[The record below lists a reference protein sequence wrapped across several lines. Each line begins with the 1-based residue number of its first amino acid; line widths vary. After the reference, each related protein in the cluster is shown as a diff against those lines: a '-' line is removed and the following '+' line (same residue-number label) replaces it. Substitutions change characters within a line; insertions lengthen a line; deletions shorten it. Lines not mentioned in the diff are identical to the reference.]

1 MHFPA
6 YLTLRIRAPEKA
18 GSLLLGKD
26 DVHSKC
32 KATSSTPR
40 KAASPANSLAPTPDS
55 HEGLLRGWRAGS
67 YFPLAPGKVARASKL
82 NPSFALK
89 ELLRPLYS
97 SHRDDP
103 RPAWILSQTVW

>member
-1 MHFPA
+1 MHVPA

-40 KAASPANSLAPTPDS
+40 KAA
-55 HEGLLRGWRAGS
+55 G
-67 YFPLAPGKVARASKL
+67 VARGLILILPTSSRKKWRVPAKL
-82 NPSFALK
+82 NPAFALK

-103 RPAWILSQTVW
+103 RPAWILSPTVY